1 MEKLR
6 VADGTEIA
14 YYVDDFMEPWIKP
27 ENKETLVLYHGSCEA
42 AEVFTSMVPL
52 LARHYR
58 VVRIDERGLGQSRMA
73 PGTYVP
79 STEIFV
85 SDLLAVVD
93 HLGLDKFHLFA
104 QSSGGLICVPFALAY
119 PRRLKSLIL
128 CQTPY
133 QMPPSL
139 IPIYSLD
146 AGSMSAAILKYGF
159 REWQRIV
166 PGYRVFNLDKVDQ
179 VVVDWYADFRSKNPD
194 EVNAA
199 RTEWAFGENLA
210 DKIKDIAVPSILIS
224 SEGSRQT
231 SPEAIKFVK
240 EQNPAIEMKALK
252 GDLGQCIHVVMPEEI
267 AESVLDYLHG
277 RRMRDKD

>member
-14 YYVDDFMEPWIKP
+14 YYVDDFMAPWIPP
-27 ENKETLVLYHGSCEA
+27 EAKETLVLYHGSCEG

-52 LARHYR
+52 LAPHYR

-73 PGTYVP
+73 PGSYVA

-85 SDLLAVVD
+85 SDLLAVAD
-93 HLGLDKFHLFA
+93 HLGLDRFHLFV
-104 QSSGGLICVPFALAY
+104 QSSGGLVCVPFALAY
-119 PRRLKSLIL
+119 PQRLQSLIL

-139 IPIYSLD
+139 IPVYSLD
-146 AGSMSAAILKYGF
+146 TESISAAILKYGF
-159 REWQRIV
+159 REWQRKV
-166 PGYRVFNLDKVDQ
+166 PGYRVFNLEKVDP
-179 VVVDWYADFRSKNPD
+179 VVVDWYADFRARNPD

-210 DKIKDIAVPSILIS
+210 DQIRQISVPSILIS
-224 SEGSRQT
+224 GEGSYQT
-231 SPEAIKFVK
+231 SPEAIRFVR
-240 EQNPAIEMKALK
+240 EQNPAIEMRTLK
-252 GDLGQCIHVVMPEEI
+252 GDLGQCIHVVMPEQISE
-267 AESVLDYLHG
+267 AVLDYLKG
-277 RRMRDKD
+277 RKT